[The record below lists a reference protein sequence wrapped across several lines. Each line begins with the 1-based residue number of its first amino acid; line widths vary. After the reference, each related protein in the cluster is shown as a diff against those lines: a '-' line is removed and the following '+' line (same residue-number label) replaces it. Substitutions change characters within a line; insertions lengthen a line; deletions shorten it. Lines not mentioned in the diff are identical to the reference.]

1 MSGPDPFVLSSV
13 SITPSF
19 VPRDEPSSTT
29 TRRIAARGATAHD
42 LVEAFVERLLAGDR
56 VSEAAVACALR
67 DLAAALLL
75 LAARARGKAI
85 VRGYDEPW
93 ELCVERLGTSAALSV
108 YRAGPDPVVVAYD
121 VVVPLGDVAEAARR
135 AVERHADVYVGA
147 EIEAAREALARF
159 APRRCDDVSAATE
172 TVSVEM
178 DRDAPLAFGADVQMR
193 DGARGEDDAGVERTD
208 LHALLFRGKIRAEIR
223 GRVVEMPDAYP
234 FLVAE
239 RLLDVSRRVLDAWE
253 RGLAYHVRRDA
264 GGIVVGVRSAATGT
278 LALTL
283 GPAASGP
290 TGRPLATFPAL
301 DVADVVEASLAFGR
315 ALVRALLRRDRSQ
328 GANLRVVAFRR
339 ALRETGDALRELFR
353 QDAKVNPSP
362 EPFRAFAEQ
371 TRELISKSTPPG
383 PVALSGSRLRYAS
396 RWRALVPGIDLRATF
411 LCGERLV
418 VGAAQETFCLARAT
432 GEVLWRTRTERAT
445 SVVTPA
451 GVARILGDGAIQV
464 HDFGTGEITLRAKVA
479 PRLGGPPAG
488 AVVNIPGLPRLLVV
502 TEGDSHLV
510 AIDLA
515 SGEARWRFPWRAS
528 DRGAT
533 LRLKRAG
540 RLLYVTTGDS
550 ALTAIDVTDGATIW
564 RVRDRLRFRVAPA
577 VDHDQLFAL
586 AGGTSSLA
594 QLHGIDSFSGS
605 VRWTRTLPDPPTACS
620 VEGAPLV
627 AQQIVALAVR
637 SRSGVAL
644 SGFCRETGARRWSTE
659 APVAPTGT
667 SWLAID
673 DLLVGNTPTGEIV
686 GVKASTG
693 ELAYRHV
700 LGARSMETDVPR
712 RLEPVLRSGALF
724 VPHAEVH
731 VFRPRDG
738 TPLGTIGPCEAIPDL
753 LRVDERGDVYIAEE
767 SGHLVS
773 FGALPR
779 LSLVK

>member
-29 TRRIAARGATAHD
+29 MRRIAARGATAND

-67 DLAAALLL
+67 DLGAALLS
-75 LAARARGKAI
+75 LAGRARGKAI

-121 VVVPLGDVAEAARR
+121 VIVPLGDVAEAARR

-147 EIEAAREALARF
+147 E
-159 APRRCDDVSAATE
+159 
-172 TVSVEM
+172 
-178 DRDAPLAFGADVQMR
+178 
-193 DGARGEDDAGVERTD
+193 TD
-208 LHALLFRGKIRAEIR
+208 LHALLVRGKIRAEIR

-283 GPAASGP
+283 GAAASGP

-550 ALTAIDVTDGATIW
+550 ALTAIDVTDGNELA
-564 RVRDRLRFRVAPA
+564 RAAARHRLVLGEREVDAHVARSADGVLGRGGPVGGA
-577 VDHDQLFAL
+577 
-586 AGGTSSLA
+586 AG
-594 QLHGIDSFSGS
+594 
-605 VRWTRTLPDPPTACS
+605 R
-620 VEGAPLV
+620 
-627 AQQIVALAVR
+627 
-637 SRSGVAL
+637 
-644 SGFCRETGARRWSTE
+644 GARR
-659 APVAPTGT
+659 A
-667 SWLAID
+667 
-673 DLLVGNTPTGEIV
+673 
-686 GVKASTG
+686 
-693 ELAYRHV
+693 
-700 LGARSMETDVPR
+700 
-712 RLEPVLRSGALF
+712 
-724 VPHAEVH
+724 
-731 VFRPRDG
+731 
-738 TPLGTIGPCEAIPDL
+738 
-753 LRVDERGDVYIAEE
+753 IAERRRVE
-767 SGHLVS
+767 RVL
-773 FGALPR
+773 
-779 LSLVK
+779 

>member
-1 MSGPDPFVLSSV
+1 M
-13 SITPSF
+13 
-19 VPRDEPSSTT
+19 
-29 TRRIAARGATAHD
+29 
-42 LVEAFVERLLAGDR
+42 LAGDR
-56 VSEAAVACALR
+56 TVESAVGCTLRDLATALR
-67 DLAAALLL
+67 DLAP
-75 LAARARGKAI
+75 RARGKVI
-85 VRGYDEPW
+85 VRAYDEPW
-93 ELCVERLGTSAALSV
+93 ELCVERIGAMAALSV
-108 YRAGPDPVVVAYD
+108 YRAGPDPLVVVYD
-121 VVVPLGDVAEAARR
+121 CVVPLEEVAEATRSAI
-135 AVERHADVYVGA
+135 ERQALVNESA
-147 EIEAAREALARF
+147 ELDAARAALTDLVPAR
-159 APRRCDDVSAATE
+159 ADDDVAT
-172 TVSVEM
+172 TVSVIVDM
-178 DRDAPLAFGADVQMR
+178 DRDAPLAIGAEFSMR
-193 DGARGEDDAGVERTD
+193 EGVRGEQDAGVERTD

-223 GRVVEMPDAYP
+223 GRLVELPDAYP

-239 RLLDVSRRVLDAWE
+239 RLLDISRHVLESWE

-264 GGIVVGVRSAATGT
+264 GGIIVGVRSAATGR

-283 GPAASGP
+283 GAVSTTPSD
-290 TGRPLATFPAL
+290 RSLFTFPAL

-315 ALVRALLRRDRSQ
+315 ALVRGILRRDRSQ
-328 GANLRVVAFRR
+328 GGNLRVVAFRR
-339 ALRETGDALRELFR
+339 ALRETGDALREASR
-353 QDAKVNPSP
+353 QDAKINPSP

-371 TRELISKSTPPG
+371 ARDAISSP
-383 PVALSGSRLRYAS
+383 PVALSASRLRYAS

-432 GEVLWRTRTERAT
+432 GEVLWRTRTQRAT

-451 GVARILGDGAIQV
+451 GIARIAPDGGIAV
-464 HDFGTGEITLRAKVA
+464 HDFGNGEITLRARVA
-479 PRLGGPPAG
+479 PRIGGPPAG

-502 TEGDSHLV
+502 TEGDQHLV

-528 DRGAT
+528 ERGTT

-564 RVRDRLRFRVAPA
+564 RVRDRLRFRAPPT

-605 VRWTRTLPDPPTACS
+605 VRWTRALPDPPTACS
-620 VEGAPLV
+620 IEGAPLV
-627 AQQIVALAVR
+627 ARSVVAVALR
-637 SRSGVAL
+637 SRNGVAL
-644 SGFCRETGARRWSTE
+644 SAFDRESGALRWSTE

-673 DLLVGNTPTGEIV
+673 DLFVGNTPTGEIV
-686 GVKASTG
+686 GIHATSG
-693 ELAYRHV
+693 DLAYRHV
-700 LGARSMETDVPR
+700 LGARALDSDVPR

-724 VPHAEVH
+724 VPHSEVH
-731 VFRPRDG
+731 VIRPRDG